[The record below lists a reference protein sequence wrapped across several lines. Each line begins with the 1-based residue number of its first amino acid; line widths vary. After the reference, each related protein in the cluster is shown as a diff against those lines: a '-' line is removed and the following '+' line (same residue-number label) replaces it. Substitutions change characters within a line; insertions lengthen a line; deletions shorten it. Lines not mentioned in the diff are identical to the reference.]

1 MQANSSIPQDTSARS
16 AGADISE
23 EVAAPTS
30 FHIASLAEGISPV
43 GEFAAQDYSLPDITD
58 KPYLRLIRKE
68 SPYGLMSTNQKVI
81 YEICKRGTDIVGA
94 LTLLLVTLPLFLCV
108 TILIK
113 LTSPGPVFFRHKR
126 LGRNGKEF
134 WLVKFRTMTVDAEER
149 LSKDS
154 QLREQF
160 AASYKIKGDP
170 RITGLGDFLR
180 KTSIDEL
187 PQLWHVLKGD
197 MTLIGPRPI
206 VQPELSKYA
215 IYGKKLLAVKPG
227 LSGFWQAF
235 GRSDTT
241 YTERVLMDMQYI
253 DHRCLS
259 LDLRLLLLTAVAV
272 LKKSGAC

>member
-16 AGADISE
+16 AGTQISE
-23 EVAAPTS
+23 DLAAPTS
-30 FHIASLAEGISPV
+30 FDIASLAEGFSPV
-43 GEFAAQDYSLPDITD
+43 GEFAAQDYSLPDTID

-68 SPYGLMSTNQKVI
+68 TPYALMSANRKVI

-94 LTLLLVTLPLFLCV
+94 LTLLLVTLPLFLGV
-108 TILIK
+108 MILIK
-113 LTSPGPVFFRHKR
+113 VTSPGPVFFRHKR
-126 LGRNGKEF
+126 LGRHGKEF
-134 WLVKFRTMTVDAEER
+134 WLVKFRTMAVDAEER
-149 LSKDS
+149 LRKDS
-154 QLREQF
+154 LLREQF

-170 RITGLGDFLR
+170 RITGLGDLLR

-187 PQLWHVLKGD
+187 PQLWHVLRGE

-206 VQPELSKYA
+206 VQPELTKYA
-215 IYGKKLLAVKPG
+215 IYGRKLLAVKPG

-241 YTERVLMDMQYI
+241 YAERVLMDMQYI

-272 LKKSGAC
+272 LRKSGAC

>member
-1 MQANSSIPQDTSARS
+1 
-16 AGADISE
+16 
-23 EVAAPTS
+23 
-30 FHIASLAEGISPV
+30 
-43 GEFAAQDYSLPDITD
+43 
-58 KPYLRLIRKE
+58 LI
-68 SPYGLMSTNQKVI
+68 N
-81 YEICKRGTDIVGA
+81 
-94 LTLLLVTLPLFLCV
+94 LPLFLFV

-113 LTSPGPVFFRHKR
+113 LTSPGPIFFRHTR
-126 LGRNGKEF
+126 LGRHGKSF
-134 WLVKFRTMTVDAEER
+134 WLVKFRTMDVDAEER
-149 LSKDS
+149 LRKDS

-187 PQLWHVLKGD
+187 PQLWHVLKGE

-206 VQPELSKYA
+206 VPPELSKYT

-227 LSGFWQAF
+227 LSGLWQAC

-241 YTERVLMDMQYI
+241 YAERVLMDMQYI

-259 LDLRLLLLTAVAV
+259 LDLRLLLFTAVAV
-272 LKKSGAC
+272 LRKSGAC

>member
-1 MQANSSIPQDTSARS
+1 MQANSTIPQDTSARS
-16 AGADISE
+16 SGADISE
-23 EVAAPTS
+23 DIVAPSS
-30 FHIASLAEGISPV
+30 FHITSLAEGFSPV
-43 GEFAAQDYSLPDITD
+43 GDFAAQDYSLPDISD
-58 KPYLRLIRKE
+58 KPYLRLMRKE
-68 SPYGLMSTNQKVI
+68 SPYALMSANKKVL

-94 LTLLLVTLPLFLCV
+94 LTLLLVTLSLFLCV
-108 TILIK
+108 MILIK
-113 LTSPGPVFFRHKR
+113 LTSPGPIFFRHKR
-126 LGRNGKEF
+126 LGRNGREF
-134 WLVKFRTMTVDAEER
+134 WMVKFRTMAVDAEER
-149 LSKDS
+149 LRKDS

-206 VQPELSKYA
+206 VQPELSRYA

-227 LSGFWQAF
+227 LSGFWQAC

-241 YTERVLMDMQYI
+241 YAERVLMDMQYI

-259 LDLRLLLLTAVAV
+259 LDLRLLLSTAVAV
-272 LKKSGAC
+272 LRKSGAC

>member
-23 EVAAPTS
+23 D
-30 FHIASLAEGISPV
+30 IAVTTPFDISSRAEGFSTV
-43 GEFAAQDYSLPDITD
+43 GEFAAWDYPLRDIID

-68 SPYGLMSTNQKVI
+68 SPYASMSANQKAI
-81 YEICKRGTDIVGA
+81 YEICKRGTDIVSA
-94 LTLLLVTLPLFLCV
+94 LTLLVVTLPLSLCV
-108 TILIK
+108 MILIK
-113 LTSPGPVFFRHKR
+113 LTSPGPIFFRHKR
-126 LGRNGKEF
+126 LGRHGKEF
-134 WLVKFRTMTVDAEER
+134 WLVKFRTMAVDAEER
-149 LSKDS
+149 LRKDS

-170 RITGLGDFLR
+170 RITGLGDLLR

-187 PQLWHVLKGD
+187 PQLWHVLKGE

-215 IYGKKLLAVKPG
+215 IYGKKLLTVKPG
-227 LSGFWQAF
+227 LSGFWQAC

-241 YTERVLMDMQYI
+241 YAERVLMDMQYI

-259 LDLRLLLLTAVAV
+259 LDLRLLLFTAVAV
-272 LKKSGAC
+272 LRKSGAC